1 MEYSFIVV
9 GKVRMRK
16 ITCREA
22 GKLILLSG
30 AGAGLGVGAQRVM
43 AQGYPGEWMAQWVWV
58 AVESEPFHFFLMAR
72 RNFDLE
78 ARPNRRS

>member
-16 ITCREA
+16 ITRREA

-30 AGAGLGVGAQRVM
+30 VGAGLGVGAQRVM
-43 AQGYPGEWMAQWVWV
+43 A
-58 AVESEPFHFFLMAR
+58 
-72 RNFDLE
+72 
-78 ARPNRRS
+78 